1 MRFLME
7 CCVLN
12 TKLKTELYFFSLLNI
27 CAGRTDFMES
37 LENVSYFKVEFRG
50 GPEMSLKILDSQ
62 RLAEYLLYS
71 GHFIK

>member
-1 MRFLME
+1 ME

-37 LENVSYFKVEFRG
+37 LENVTV
-50 GPEMSLKILDSQ
+50 IL
-62 RLAEYLLYS
+62 RLNSEEDP
-71 GHFIK
+71 K

>member
-1 MRFLME
+1 
-7 CCVLN
+7 
-12 TKLKTELYFFSLLNI
+12 
-27 CAGRTDFMES
+27 MES

-71 GHFIK
+71 GHFIKWTKLTARAVIFIVIDGMILLGEHR